1 MPPRIGTAVWDLESD
16 GLLPELTRIHVL
28 VIRDF
33 ERRKRYVFRRNE
45 FEDTID
51 DGLDLLETAEVNVGI
66 NNIYFDEQ
74 AIDKVYEGFS
84 FQGKTRDALVM
95 ARMCFADQKDKDFR
109 LFEKGKLPGK
119 LIGAHTLKAWG
130 HRLGMHKG
138 DYMDD
143 MLALAKEQGI
153 EDPEELRKFVW
164 GTWNQAMEDY
174 CVLDVDITTLMW
186 DRILK
191 MQWAEEATVLEHTIH
206 DLMGQQERNGIYFN
220 VPAAEKLAEELE
232 DASHS
237 LEQKAIEHYGKWW
250 APAKKRIV
258 KALWDDD
265 DGINKAKK
273 YAPIYPQFGESL
285 DRAVWAEITLPARS
299 VKFKDVL
306 RGDRTEGAPFCA
318 VVCKEF
324 NPGSRQQIVD
334 RFATVYNW
342 HPVDFTEKGNPQVS
356 DDVLRRLGEDIP
368 MAHELAEVFYYS
380 KRLGQ
385 LKTGPGAWLKKVTPE
400 GLIHAYVNCGGTIS
414 GRASHVSPN
423 LGQVP
428 AVMVDKSGILKG
440 RAGDHGY
447 ECRELFYVPEPWVMT
462 GVDLS
467 GIQLRALGARLA
479 KYDGGAY
486 LDIILNGDPHTYNQG
501 IWELPTRGQAKTAIY
516 AFVFGAG
523 DVKLGS
529 IVAPLASE
537 EEQKKLGAHMRDL
550 MMRKLPA
557 FKALMQEVAAFARK
571 GFIPGLDGRK
581 VWVRS
586 KHSALNTWLQ
596 DDEAILSKKWVCL
609 TEEYLLDKGLE
620 HGWDADFV
628 FLLWVH
634 DELQQASRGFGAI
647 IEECSIRAARDA
659 GLHFGYGAPIAAEAK
674 HGSNWAMCH

>member
-1 MPPRIGTAVWDLESD
+1 MIQTAIFDLESN
-16 GLLPELTRIHVL
+16 GLLDTMTRVHCL

-33 ERRKRYVFRRNE
+33 ERRKTLRFRRNDL
-45 FEDTID
+45 EDTID
-51 DGLDLLETAEVNVGI
+51 EGLDLLENAETVVGH
-66 NNIYFDEQ
+66 NIIHFDIPALE
-74 AIDKVYEGFS
+74 KVYDGIRFN
-84 FQGKTRDALVM
+84 GKIRDTLPL
-95 ARMCFADQKDKDFR
+95 ARMVFADQKDKDFR
-109 LFEKGKLPGK
+109 LFERGKLPGK
-119 LIGAHTLKAWG
+119 LIGSHTLDAWG
-130 HRLGMHKG
+130 WRLGLHKG
-138 DYMDD
+138 SYQDD
-143 MLALAKEQGI
+143 CEEKGI
-153 EDPEELRKFVW
+153 DPW
-164 GTWNQAMEDY
+164 ANWNPDLEDY
-174 CVLDVDITTLMW
+174 NVNDVDVTVLLW
-186 DRILK
+186 DKILK
-191 MQWAEEATVLEHTIH
+191 SNWSHEAIVLESTIH

-273 YAPIYPQFGESL
+273 YAPVYPQFGESL

-447 ECRELFYVPEPWVMT
+447 ECRELFYVPEPFVMT
-462 GVDLS
+462 GIDLS
-467 GIQLRALGARLA
+467 GIELRCLGEKLS
-479 KYDGGAY
+479 KYDGGTY
-486 LDIILNGDPHTYNQG
+486 LDIILNGDPHTFNQG
-501 IWELPTRGQAKTAIY
+501 IWELPTRGHAKTAIY
-516 AFVFGAG
+516 AFVYGAG
-523 DVKLGS
+523 DIKLGS

-537 EEQKKLGAHMRDL
+537 EEQKKIGAHMRQL
-550 MMRKLPA
+550 MMTKLPA
-557 FKALMQEVAAFARK
+557 FKALMQEVQGYARK
-571 GFIPGLDGRK
+571 GYIPGLDGRRLY
-581 VWVRS
+581 VRS

-596 DDEAILSKKWVCL
+596 SDAALIAKKWVCL
-609 TEEYLLDKGLE
+609 TEEYLLDAGLE
-620 HGWDADFV
+620 QGWDADFV
-628 FLLWVH
+628 FLLWIH
-634 DELQQASRGFGAI
+634 DEEQLASRGLLNI
-647 IEECSIRAARDA
+647 IEGCAKRAAADA
-659 GLHFGYGAPIAAEAK
+659 GLHFGYKCPIAAEAK
-674 HGSNWAMCH
+674 HGFNWATTH